1 MIENQDSNTLD
12 SLASTLSDAEFKSI
26 RRSTYIRNIVRT
38 IIISNIY
45 KKDKQVKFN
54 IRFVAPPVDVTTT
67 TTHNKTNIATY
78 RDVDTGLIVAD
89 NTDVTG
95 AKQTASV
102 SDAFKDLIVD
112 IVNEEFEK
120 KLKELKQLYADNPNK
135 YLETY
140 KPIDAISD
148 QGHNEIIDRW
158 GIFKQVDSLIR
169 TLDNHKIIKLNEFL
183 AYKDTKITNQNV
195 TFKTTYNDP
204 VNQTVTRDE
213 IDLVTNFLSAFLTP
227 HAISVLSWYFGA
239 AICNVPIYDDTI
251 SKALIVCSTRG
262 GCGKT
267 TLIDAL
273 SRALFTKYGYD
284 AKPDFD
290 SMFTKDN
297 RFARSGLKT
306 CRLTYYNEA
315 DFNAKDPDGAHDFS
329 GLATTEIKS
338 LLSDGSITRERKF
351 EEANVGTLSG
361 LHVILTNNIP
371 DINSKR
377 TDLLRRFI
385 AISVKS
391 STMAE
396 KGKLLGLRH
405 SSDIYKFIQDNVQ
418 AFANV
423 FAHYYLQNKT
433 RYTNVDYNKQDLIA
447 DNAELVKAYEQ
458 DVEKHN
464 EIANKELSEN
474 IIIGLQTIGSQDAL
488 DVSSLINAILNAIG
502 GNTVDGIRIDDGYI
516 YLDSRKSFFDRYN
529 VFDLRSELN
538 NISKPVK
545 KFHQR
550 VFKFPINI
558 EKIRQTKAIKDIDNQ
573 QSALKVAITSDP
585 LEYLKSVGLHYNLN
599 TDMLMH
605 AIDKVKHGDKIDGI
619 RIVNNVLF
627 INSTKSFFDAY
638 QISEMRDYLRH
649 DFEPVK
655 KFGLRMFKLG
665 KIE

>member
-1 MIENQDSNTLD
+1 MIKNQDSNTLD
-12 SLASTLSDAEFKSI
+12 TLASTLSDAEFKSI

-67 TTHNKTNIATY
+67 TAHNKTSLATY
-78 RDVDTGLIVAD
+78 RDVNTGLIVAD

-102 SDAFKDLIVD
+102 SDSFKDLIVD
-112 IVNEEFEK
+112 LVNEEFEK

-169 TLDNHKIIKLNEFL
+169 TLDSRRIIQLNEFL
-183 AYKDTKITNQNV
+183 AYKDTRITNQNV
-195 TFKTTYNDP
+195 TFKTNYNDP
-204 VNQTVTRDE
+204 TNQTVTREE
-213 IDLVTNFLSAFLTP
+213 IDLVTNFLSAFLTQ
-227 HAISVLSWYFGA
+227 HSISVLSWYFGA
-239 AICNVPIYDDTI
+239 AICNVPIYDETI

-284 AKPDFD
+284 VKPDFD

-306 CRLTYYNEA
+306 RRLTYYNEA

-405 SSDIYKFIQDNVQ
+405 SADIYKFIQDNVQ

-458 DVEKHN
+458 DVEKH
-464 EIANKELSEN
+464 KELIDNELSDN
-474 IIIGLQTIGSQDAL
+474 IITGLKTIGSQNAL
-488 DVSSLINAILNAIG
+488 DVSPLVDAILNAVCG
-502 GNTVDGIRIDDGYI
+502 DNVDGIKIDNGYI

-538 NISKPVK
+538 NISKPIK

-558 EKIRQTKAIKDIDNQ
+558 EKIRQTTEVKDINNH
-573 QSALKVAITSDP
+573 QSSIGFAVTSDP
-585 LEYLKSVGLHYNLN
+585 LEYLKSVGMQHDLRVDIL
-599 TDMLMH
+599 LK
-605 AIDKVKHGDKIDGI
+605 AIDKVEHGDKIDGI

-665 KIE
+665 KVK

>member
-12 SLASTLSDAEFKSI
+12 TLASTLSDAEFKSI
-26 RRSTYIRNIVRT
+26 RRSTYIKNIVRT

-67 TTHNKTNIATY
+67 TTHNKTSLATY
-78 RDVDTGLIVAD
+78 RDVNTGLIVAD

-112 IVNEEFEK
+112 LVNEEFEK

-169 TLDNHKIIKLNEFL
+169 TLDSRRIIQLNEFL

-195 TFKTTYNDP
+195 TFKTNYNDP
-204 VNQTVTRDE
+204 ANQTVTREE

-227 HAISVLSWYFGA
+227 HSISVLSWYFGA
-239 AICNVPIYDDTI
+239 AICNVPIYDETI

-267 TLIDAL
+267 TLIDAI

-284 AKPDFD
+284 VKPDFD

-306 CRLTYYNEA
+306 RRLTYYNEA

-405 SSDIYKFIQDNVQ
+405 SADIYKFIQDNVQ

-464 EIANKELSEN
+464 ELANKELSEN
-474 IIIGLQTIGSQDAL
+474 IITGLKTIGSQNAL
-488 DVSSLINAILNAIG
+488 DVSSLVNAILNAVCG
-502 GNTVDGIRIDDGYI
+502 DNVDGIKIDNGYI

-529 VFDLRSELN
+529 VFDLRSELS
-538 NISKPVK
+538 NISKPIK

-558 EKIRQTKAIKDIDNQ
+558 EKIRRTKAVKDINNHQ
-573 QSALKVAITSDP
+573 LSSGFAVISDP
-585 LEYLKSVGLHYNLN
+585 LEYLKSVGMQHDSNVDLL
-599 TDMLMH
+599 LQ

-627 INSTKSFFDAY
+627 INSTKSFFDTY
-638 QISEMRDYLRH
+638 QISKMRDYLRH